1 MKYFHMSN
9 FTININIEKKLIT
22 VYFNNS
28 NTKNEQ
34 ELQKKEFVFFTK
46 FLKNISKLYKKNLTI
61 NGIGYNSSILNLKN
75 NTILVLKLGFSH
87 LIYIKIPKNLKVSCI
102 SKNKIQIIGS
112 AKEKVS
118 QFAKLI
124 KSYKKPEPYKGKG
137 ILYENEKINIKVGKK
152 L

>member
-1 MKYFHMSN
+1 MGVLKKNNNILIVNGPLNMKYFYMSN
-9 FTININIEKKLIT
+9 FTININIEKKFIT

-61 NGIGYNSSILNLKN
+61 KGFGYNSSILNLKN
-75 NTILVLKLGFSH
+75 NTILILKLGFSH
-87 LIYIKIPKNLKVSCI
+87 LIYVKIPKNLKVNCI
-102 SKNKIQIIGS
+102 TKNKIQIIGA

-124 KSYKKPEPYKGKG
+124 KSYKKPEPYKG
-137 ILYENEKINIKVGKK
+137 
-152 L
+152 